1 MAITSVVKPMLAGI
15 ATALAISAGVAQA
28 APMPGPADMSFYTP
42 PVMAGGQH
50 GELIWYRQATADL
63 GVGAPA
69 ANAWNV
75 MYRSTDALGA
85 PNIVTGTVLVPSAAW
100 SGSGARPVINYAV
113 GTHGLAQKCAPS
125 MQLAAGSDYESANIS
140 AALNQGYAVLVTD
153 NPGYTTGDR
162 PTYLAG
168 KAQAH
173 ALLDL
178 FTAATQLPGAGITTA
193 SKSAIWGYS
202 QGGQTSATAGEVQR
216 SYAPDMNL
224 VGIAAGGTPAD
235 FISTAEYLNASTGA
249 SFLLQAVIGLAEQY
263 PEGIPLDDLA
273 SAQGKA
279 EIEKVTQ
286 DQCVFDTLFPYMN
299 KDISEYTVDNKTLP
313 ELIAIPS
320 VNDTL
325 VAQQLGGSRIPVP
338 LYQYHGQ
345 ADEFIP
351 IDQHTALKGKYC
363 QRFSNVTFDVYP
375 SEHIVT
381 QFQAAPYVLS
391 WLGDRFNGKST
402 LGTCLTLKP
411 KPTSTANPG
420 GGNFVV
426 SLDEWPL
433 DARIDLATLGQPV
446 QLPEASTFT
455 ADTDM
460 TAGTLDGTLS
470 VPNFATKLKILV
482 NLDVNLSVVPVG
494 RTTGSA
500 SLDNNGQLSVNG
512 LAKTDITVRSAGF
525 GWLQIPFGCRTSSPV
540 EFPVNFNGPI
550 SSLGNGGLSFEG
562 ETTFPRLTDCGLFNG
577 LFTTLMSGPGQQY
590 SFNIAPPAPTSW

>member
-50 GELIWYRQATADL
+50 GELIWYRPSTVDL
-63 GVGAPA
+63 GAGAPA

-216 SYAPDMNL
+216 S
-224 VGIAAGGTPAD
+224 
-235 FISTAEYLNASTGA
+235 
-249 SFLLQAVIGLAEQY
+249 
-263 PEGIPLDDLA
+263 
-273 SAQGKA
+273 
-279 EIEKVTQ
+279 
-286 DQCVFDTLFPYMN
+286 
-299 KDISEYTVDNKTLP
+299 
-313 ELIAIPS
+313 
-320 VNDTL
+320 
-325 VAQQLGGSRIPVP
+325 
-338 LYQYHGQ
+338 
-345 ADEFIP
+345 
-351 IDQHTALKGKYC
+351 
-363 QRFSNVTFDVYP
+363 
-375 SEHIVT
+375 
-381 QFQAAPYVLS
+381 
-391 WLGDRFNGKST
+391 
-402 LGTCLTLKP
+402 
-411 KPTSTANPG
+411 
-420 GGNFVV
+420 
-426 SLDEWPL
+426 
-433 DARIDLATLGQPV
+433 
-446 QLPEASTFT
+446 
-455 ADTDM
+455 
-460 TAGTLDGTLS
+460 
-470 VPNFATKLKILV
+470 
-482 NLDVNLSVVPVG
+482 
-494 RTTGSA
+494 
-500 SLDNNGQLSVNG
+500 
-512 LAKTDITVRSAGF
+512 
-525 GWLQIPFGCRTSSPV
+525 
-540 EFPVNFNGPI
+540 
-550 SSLGNGGLSFEG
+550 
-562 ETTFPRLTDCGLFNG
+562 
-577 LFTTLMSGPGQQY
+577 
-590 SFNIAPPAPTSW
+590 